1 MESNGD
7 SVMVSDNKQGVDRVK
22 KERNRYAFF
31 MESSSIEYEVQ
42 RNCDLTE
49 VGYWLD
55 NKAYG
60 IAMPFSWVW
69 ITSEQPAS
77 NVINLIIVDAPHRT
91 AVSMAVLKLSESGAL
106 MQLKNKW
113 WSVSDDKKCK
123 VSEHSCARI
132 GIIYYTGL

>member
-1 MESNGD
+1 MFSVMESNGD

-60 IAMPFSWVW
+60 IAMPFS
-69 ITSEQPAS
+69 
-77 NVINLIIVDAPHRT
+77 
-91 AVSMAVLKLSESGAL
+91 
-106 MQLKNKW
+106 
-113 WSVSDDKKCK
+113 
-123 VSEHSCARI
+123 
-132 GIIYYTGL
+132 

>member
-1 MESNGD
+1 MYGVMESNGD

-60 IAMPFSWVW
+60 IAMPFS
-69 ITSEQPAS
+69 
-77 NVINLIIVDAPHRT
+77 
-91 AVSMAVLKLSESGAL
+91 
-106 MQLKNKW
+106 
-113 WSVSDDKKCK
+113 
-123 VSEHSCARI
+123 
-132 GIIYYTGL
+132 